1 MGMREHPMATV
12 PATPQTSHSFPPH
25 VSSSCEF
32 TQVLMKLQRATYLI
46 ASTLDLES
54 LLDRVV
60 NDIATSIGNVEV
72 DVWLRDGDSDEM
84 VLEGVCG
91 CTRYKKGSRVKIG
104 KQGTVGHVAATGK
117 MHYAPDVNQ
126 DPYYMACEPE
136 TRSEVSIPLKA
147 GGRVIGVLC
156 VDHCDTEAFSEDQLQ
171 VLQALAGHIAIAV
184 ENARLFKTE
193 RVERERLERES
204 AEARAMQ
211 RALFLK
217 PQPLVPGFAFE
228 TAWHP
233 AGSVAG
239 DWFDFIDLGNQRYG
253 IALADVSG
261 KGMPAAL
268 LMSAT
273 RALLRSIAPFYASPA
288 QTLAHLNRTLTE
300 DFPMGKFVTMVY
312 GVLDAASRQITV
324 ASAGHLRPLVIN
336 HHCAFLDLDT
346 GLPLGLGES
355 TYPESTITLDPG
367 TQLLFYTDGITEA
380 MDSADEEFGP
390 ARLIEHFLD
399 PTACVESLIAEVQRF
414 GTGST
419 HTDDATAVLIRS
431 R

>member
-1 MGMREHPMATV
+1 MASL
-12 PATPQTSHSFPPH
+12 PATAQSSHTFPPRIH
-25 VSSSCEF
+25 SSCEF

-46 ASTLDLES
+46 ASTLDLDA

-60 NDIATSIGNVEV
+60 NDIAAAIGNVEV
-72 DVWLRDGDSDEM
+72 DVWLRDGDTSEM
-84 VLEGVCG
+84 VLQGVRG
-91 CTRYKKGSRVKIG
+91 CTKYQKGARLQIG
-104 KQGTVGHVAATGK
+104 REGMVGHVAATGK
-117 MHYAPDVNQ
+117 MRYAPDVHC
-126 DPYYMACEPE
+126 DPYYVACEPE
-136 TRSEVSIPLKA
+136 TRSEVTIPLKA
-147 GGRVIGVLC
+147 AGRVTGVLA
-156 VDHCDTEAFSEDQLQ
+156 VDHVQTDAFSNDQIL

-184 ENARLFKTE
+184 ENARLFQKE
-193 RVERERLERES
+193 RYERERLQQES
-204 AEARAMQ
+204 SEARTMQ

-233 AGSVAG
+233 AGAVAG

-273 RALLRSIAPFYASPA
+273 RALLRSVAPLYGSPA
-288 QTLAHLNRTLTE
+288 QTLEHLNRTLTE
-300 DFPMGKFVTMVY
+300 DFPTGKFVTMVY
-312 GVLDAASRQITV
+312 GILDAGSRQITV
-324 ASAGHLRPLVIN
+324 ASAGHLRPLIIN

-346 GLPLGLGES
+346 GLPLGLGAS
-355 TYPESTITLDPG
+355 SYPERTITLDPG

-380 MDSADEEFGP
+380 MTSSEEEFGP

-399 PTACVESLIAEVQRF
+399 PEACVESLIAEVQRF
-414 GTGST
+414 GAGSDR
-419 HTDDATAVLIRS
+419 TDDATAVLIRS